1 MIVFG
6 VNGAFLVPPGAGLR
20 VRRPSGHLRGRP
32 ARRYR
37 DAVLIPI
44 WLLVAVG
51 LSLIALHWVLT
62 RRHAHDPPTP
72 HRARSPGVPSIV
84 RSVGSGSLA
93 AVALVGSSGCAE
105 GLTAAGRCAPST
117 ISTVISAIASSG
129 KVPPERVL
137 DAGACWLERAEG
149 QPVDPAPVD
158 ELRSAVEAHD
168 AEQAAVA
175 LTTCHQAAPS
185 VVGEPSP

>member
-1 MIVFG
+1 MRLALLLLPLGQSGGCG
-6 VNGAFLVPPGAGLR
+6 VRTGTCAGGSLAGT
-20 VRRPSGHLRGRP
+20 VS
-32 ARRYR
+32 
-37 DAVLIPI
+37 AVLIPI

-62 RRHAHDPPTP
+62 RRQAHEPPTP
-72 HRARSPGVPSIV
+72 HRARSSGTPSIV

-93 AVALVGSSGCAE
+93 AVALVGGPGCAE
-105 GLTAAGRCAPST
+105 GLAAAGRCAPST
-117 ISTVISAIASSG
+117 ISTVISAIANNG

-149 QPVDPAPVD
+149 KPVDDAPVD

-168 AEQAAVA
+168 AEQAAAA
-175 LTTCHQAAPS
+175 LTTCHKAAPS
-185 VVGEPSP
+185 VVEAVS